1 MNRKCSFEVVVV
13 VAIVIAMMLTMGST
27 GIIDKSM
34 AKKYSKNQATTQA
47 SHCGNGEISDGS
59 NMPDRRI
66 VLGSTSC
73 QNINSQIQGD
83 DNSVALAGVHDGVS

>member
-1 MNRKCSFEVVVV
+1 MNKKCSFEVVVLASV
-13 VAIVIAMMLTMGST
+13 VALMLTMGST
-27 GIIDKSM
+27 GNIDESI

-47 SHCGNGEISDGS
+47 SNCGNGETHDGN
-59 NMPDRRI
+59 NMPDGRK